1 MQFFVACLLSLVYFC
16 KLFLP
21 IRMSDSEML
30 FQYWKIACLS
40 MTRAISNSWEL
51 QIESI
56 RAMTLSAP
64 SSVISC
70 AMRISTALAMTYS
83 AVAENISR
91 GGIRAVASILSAQF
105 TTLTSSVSSISSL
118 FFVSN
123 AVFIRSSAYLLEW
136 YLYNSASFHICKSL
150 TGIAYA
156 FPVFHRDLPS
166 NSDSNNRQFMP
177 LDKWR
182 DVFHIYIHCQQSKSN
197 RCEVRLR
204 NGECCQRSNSN

>member
-91 GGIRAVASILSAQF
+91 GGDTGCSLHIVSAVHHINIF
-105 TTLTSSVSSISSL
+105 CIVHIIT
-118 FFVSN
+118 
-123 AVFIRSSAYLLEW
+123 VFRI
-136 YLYNSASFHICKSL
+136 
-150 TGIAYA
+150 
-156 FPVFHRDLPS
+156 
-166 NSDSNNRQFMP
+166 
-177 LDKWR
+177 
-182 DVFHIYIHCQQSKSN
+182 
-197 RCEVRLR
+197 
-204 NGECCQRSNSN
+204 QRGVH